1 MIEPPSFNRG
11 KAFWTVKNA
20 FVEEA
25 SAAAFVIGFIFFPV
39 EISTGRPH
47 GQDHAKPRLVGHHF
61 SIIFLRLFQWNRFN
75 LRCNS
80 LKSAK
85 RRGVFMPC

>member
-61 SIIFLRLFQWNRFN
+61 SII
-75 LRCNS
+75 S
-80 LKSAK
+80 SAFSNGTVSIF
-85 RRGVFMPC
+85 GVIP